1 MSKKKAQHLP
11 KAIVFFG
18 PDGAGKTT
26 LAQLL
31 VSYLQSNGCRSRIT
45 WMRARHSLAYVL
57 AKFFKKLGY
66 YRVVKSPNGRV
77 SYYIFDPSLFPKLR
91 GLWYLIEFVS
101 ILPWIITKVY
111 LPKML
116 GYIVVSE
123 RYAVDTVV
131 YLGYWLGDDTMDGF
145 LAKVLLNFIPRDSV
159 LVHMDADTNV
169 LLGRR
174 PEDFINKDYIVFQRN
189 AYKAFAK
196 SLNAITVDTTSCSVE
211 ENFQNVTRHLDVHP
225 SATV

>member
-1 MSKKKAQHLP
+1 MGKKKVRNFP
-11 KAIVFFG
+11 KDIVFFG

-31 VSYLQSNGCRSRIT
+31 VSYFQSNGCRSRIT
-45 WMRARHSLAYVL
+45 WMRARHSLAHVL

-66 YRVVKSPNGRV
+66 YRVVLSPNGKK
-77 SYYIFDPSLFPKLR
+77 SYPIFDPSLFPHFR

-123 RYAVDTVV
+123 RYVVDTVV
-131 YLGYWLGDDTMDGF
+131 YLGYWLGADTMDGF
-145 LAKVLLNFIPRDSV
+145 LAKVLLNFIPQNSV
-159 LVHMDADTNV
+159 LVHMDADTDV
-169 LLGRR
+169 LLARR
-174 PEDFINKDYIVFQRN
+174 PEDFINEDYIAFQRN
-189 AYKAFAK
+189 AYKTFAK
-196 SLNAITVDTTSCSVE
+196 ALNAISLDTTSCSVE
-211 ENFQNVTRHLDVHP
+211 ENFQNVTHHLDVH
-225 SATV
+225 SSSTV